1 MAKTRR
7 GEFFWKDSVNMLVC
21 VQQISDG
28 RNDTRCSDS
37 RGEAEQRCQCRPGLD
52 CGAVLVVV
60 TVLSIVIQISFEFL
74 DF

>member
-1 MAKTRR
+1 
-7 GEFFWKDSVNMLVC
+7 MLVC

-37 RGEAEQRCQCRPGLD
+37 QREAEQRCQCRPGLD